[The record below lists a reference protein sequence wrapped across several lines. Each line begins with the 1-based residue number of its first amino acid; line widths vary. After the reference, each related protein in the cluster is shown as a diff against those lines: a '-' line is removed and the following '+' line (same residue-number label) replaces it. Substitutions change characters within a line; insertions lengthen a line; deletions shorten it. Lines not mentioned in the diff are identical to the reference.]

1 MANTAVNINQG
12 KENRDCAVPSNSL
25 RPIWTAP
32 CCAQMARCLNEAV
45 VRFDRHNARASRLCW
60 SQFHQHEGGFS
71 VQRNVPRHP
80 LRGVCCCDWAILHK
94 GHLDGCSESIALCLK
109 FLAIKPQ
116 AKPTI
121 TSGFGQPKITEPST
135 LLEQIAAEKARGA
148 PPMDKAKSFNALL
161 VTEG

>member
-1 MANTAVNINQG
+1 MRRAIKLVATDLDGTLLCSDGTVSERSCRAIRSAQRQG
-12 KENRDCAVPSNSL
+12 IKIVLVTVSSA
-25 RPIWTAP
+25 
-32 CCAQMARCLNEAV
+32 
-45 VRFDRHNARASRLCW
+45 
-60 SQFHQHEGGFS
+60 FS
-71 VQRNVPRHP
+71 VQRNVPRHQ
-80 LRGVCCCDWAILHK
+80 LRGVCCCDWANLHK
-94 GHLDGCSESIALCLK
+94 DRLDGCSGSIALCLK
-109 FLAIKPQ
+109 ILAIKPQ